1 MSRVGK
7 LPDYNDEFSITLVR
21 LRRQLRKNWSDD
33 KLSNWYT
40 QVVVL
45 VAQDQRFGPFCD
57 RLHQIMNSNVPLGL
71 KVETARDLLNR
82 ILEAVASLPGDPAIG
97 PLVPSLNT
105 PFNPT
110 YIVIP
115 NTLNQVQEQ
124 SIVQSIQ
131 PDWDAI
137 ERAIESDTEMS
148 ADEKDLAKGHARTLW
163 DGVVNK
169 SKDLATLTGAI
180 SALMQTTDKAAE
192 ILKLLHIG

>member
-82 ILEAVASLPGDPAIG
+82 ILEAVASLPGDPVIG
-97 PLVPSLNT
+97 PSVFSPNT
-105 PFNPT
+105 PINLN
-110 YIVIP
+110 INIP
-115 NTLNQVQEQ
+115 NTLSQIQDQ
-124 SIVQSIQ
+124 SVLLPIQ
-131 PDWDAI
+131 PDWDAVERSI
-137 ERAIESDTEMS
+137 ETDTELS
-148 ADEKDLAKGHARTLW
+148 EEQKEEAKSHARTIW
-163 DGVVNK
+163 EGVVNRTQ
-169 SKDLATLTGAI
+169 DLTTFAGAI
-180 SALMQTTDKAAE
+180 SSLGKITGRADD
-192 ILKLLHIG
+192 ILKLFNVGQ